1 MIILHISTTAL
12 WDAAAL
18 SPFIPTLSVHLSV
31 HTHKQSPDTI
41 KLNINMSDSNIICYF
56 YIFFVLLVAFF
67 VFWF

>member
-18 SPFIPTLSVHLSV
+18 PPFIPTLSAHLSV